1 MANNEEYLDSL
12 LKSMDDTSK
21 KNAQKEGDFMSPE
34 EIEAL
39 FAVVDRITAEEEGVE
54 YIPPVKPAPAPEE
67 IPQPV
72 DTHEEVSGTENISG
86 EEIIM
91 PEVAE
96 ESVPEEFVMPEAA
109 EESIPE
115 EEFEIPEIAEESIPE
130 EEFVIPEAEESI
142 AEEGLSVTETVE
154 DSFAEAFADM
164 QDFEDEA
171 APQFP
176 EEATEIPA
184 DIFSEVSPE
193 DVDVAA
199 LDDILA
205 EVAEESQEDAPL
217 FDLAESEPMERAD
230 EYTVESTQDMSAEEI
245 EKLLNASEQSLEDS
259 GISEESE
266 NEEISLEDLDND
278 DLLALLGSLDSKS
291 DLGNIDDFLE
301 EKDKAEPFAEVA
313 GDDTNVS
320 GAAETAK
327 ETKER
332 KKREKQQ
339 KQAEKKA
346 AKEEKKAKKKQKQ
359 VTVQNGEPE
368 SVSEDL
374 TEEVSDVWDILA
386 QQSDMAEE
394 PVVFEPE
401 GADELEDIAE
411 RETASKKKEKKK
423 GGKASKLFAFL
434 TEEDDEPASE
444 ENKAIMEELDA
455 EDRAEAGKKKKVKKG
470 KMPQKGKNGQE
481 DAEGEESKKD
491 DNAKA
496 KKKKAPKPKKEKAP
510 KPEKV
515 EDTRPSRRV
524 SPKSVIVIIAFAAT
538 LFVIVFFA
546 GSYFSNKIQ
555 LNSAKKAFQK
565 MDYATCYAEMY
576 GMDLSEEELKMF
588 KHAELVLKVQRR
600 IEVYEMYLE
609 ENKKLEA
616 LDSLMQAVADYEELY
631 AKALEYGAGPE
642 VAALYDKV
650 LTILKDNYGLS
661 QDEAHAIATCDANAE
676 YTRYLTALTQGGLE
690 NNGVFVPE
698 GEMQDVLPAEG
709 ELGNP
714 EFAD

>member
-12 LKSMDDTSK
+12 LKSMDDTDK
-21 KNAQKEGDFMSPE
+21 TNAEKDGDFMSPE

-54 YIPPVKPAPAPEE
+54 YVPPVKAAPAPEE
-67 IPQPV
+67 IPQSAEIP
-72 DTHEEVSGTENISG
+72 EEVPVMEGTPEEAFTMPEAVEESSSETEFVVPETVEEYSFEEAFAMPEKEESIS
-86 EEIIM
+86 EPEPEILDM
-91 PEVAE
+91 PEVNIAE
-96 ESVPEEFVMPEAA
+96 MFAD
-109 EESIPE
+109 IPNYE
-115 EEFEIPEIAEESIPE
+115 EEK
-130 EEFVIPEAEESI
+130 
-142 AEEGLSVTETVE
+142 
-154 DSFAEAFADM
+154 
-164 QDFEDEA
+164 A

-193 DVDVAA
+193 DVAA

-205 EVAEESQEDAPL
+205 EVTENVQEEETAFSDFAENELMEN
-217 FDLAESEPMERAD
+217 AE
-230 EYTVESTQDMSAEEI
+230 EYTVESTQDMSEEEI
-245 EKLLNASEQSLEDS
+245 ESLLNASEQYAEESS
-259 GISEESE
+259 VSEET
-266 NEEISLEDLDND
+266 EEISLEDLDND

-291 DLGNIDDFLE
+291 ALGNIDDFIE
-301 EKDKAEPFAEVA
+301 ETGKTESFA
-313 GDDTNVS
+313 
-320 GAAETAK
+320 GAAESDAEISGTKETAK
-327 ETKER
+327 EKKER

-346 AKEEKKAKKKQKQ
+346 AKEEKKAKKKQSKQ
-359 VTVQNGEPE
+359 TAQSEEPTDNISQE
-368 SVSEDL
+368 T
-374 TEEVSDVWDILA
+374 TEEVSDAWDMLA
-386 QQSDMAEE
+386 EQSDITTESVA
-394 PVVFEPE
+394 FEPE
-401 GADELEDIAE
+401 GADEREDFTE
-411 RETASKKKEKKK
+411 REKASKKKEKQK

-434 TEEDDEPASE
+434 TEEDEEPASE

-481 DAEGEESKKD
+481 EAEGEESKKGD
-491 DNAKA
+491 KAKG

-510 KPEKV
+510 KSEQV
-515 EDTRPSRRV
+515 EDARPSRRV

-538 LFVIVFFA
+538 LFLIVFFA
-546 GSYFSNKIQ
+546 GSYFSARIQ

-576 GMDLSEEELKMF
+576 GMDLSEEEHKMF

-616 LDSLMQAVADYEELY
+616 IDSLMQAVAGYEELY
-631 AKALEYGAGPE
+631 AEAMEYGAGPE
-642 VAALYDKV
+642 VAALYDKI
-650 LTILKDNYGLS
+650 LALLKDNYGLS
-661 QDEAHAIATCDANAE
+661 QDEAHAIAACDSNAE
-676 YTRYLTALTQGGLE
+676 YTRYLTALIQGGLG

-698 GEMQDVLPAEG
+698 GEMQDVLPAED
-709 ELGNP
+709 ELGKP

>member
-12 LKSMDDTSK
+12 LKSMDDK
-21 KNAQKEGDFMSPE
+21 GKEITDKDGDFMSPE

-54 YIPPVKPAPAPEE
+54 YIPPVKAAPAPEE
-67 IPQPV
+67 IPQSAEIP
-72 DTHEEVSGTENISG
+72 EEVPVMEGTPEEAFTMPEAVEESSSETEFVVPETVEEDSFEEAFAMPEKEESIS
-86 EEIIM
+86 EPEPEILDM
-91 PEVAE
+91 PEVNIAE
-96 ESVPEEFVMPEAA
+96 MFAD
-109 EESIPE
+109 IPNYE
-115 EEFEIPEIAEESIPE
+115 EEK
-130 EEFVIPEAEESI
+130 
-142 AEEGLSVTETVE
+142 
-154 DSFAEAFADM
+154 
-164 QDFEDEA
+164 A

-193 DVDVAA
+193 DVAA

-205 EVAEESQEDAPL
+205 EVTENVQEEETAFSDFAENELMEN
-217 FDLAESEPMERAD
+217 AE
-230 EYTVESTQDMSAEEI
+230 EYTVESTQDMSEEEI
-245 EKLLNASEQSLEDS
+245 ESLLNASEQYAEESS
-259 GISEESE
+259 VSEET
-266 NEEISLEDLDND
+266 EEISLEDLDND

-291 DLGNIDDFLE
+291 ALGNIDDFIE
-301 EKDKAEPFAEVA
+301 ETGKTESFA
-313 GDDTNVS
+313 
-320 GAAETAK
+320 GAAESDAEISGTKETAK
-327 ETKER
+327 EKKER

-346 AKEEKKAKKKQKQ
+346 AKEEKKAKKKQNQ
-359 VTVQNGEPE
+359 STAQ
-368 SVSEDL
+368 SEEMTDNISEET
-374 TEEVSDVWDILA
+374 TEEVSDVWDMLA
-386 QQSDMAEE
+386 EQSDITTESVA
-394 PVVFEPE
+394 FEPE
-401 GADELEDIAE
+401 GADEMEDFTE
-411 RETASKKKEKKK
+411 REKASKKKEKKK

-434 TEEDDEPASE
+434 TEEDEEPASE

-481 DAEGEESKKD
+481 EAEGEESKKGD
-491 DNAKA
+491 KAKA

-515 EDTRPSRRV
+515 EDVRPSRRV

-538 LFVIVFFA
+538 LFLIVFFA
-546 GSYFSNKIQ
+546 GSYFSARIQ
-555 LNSAKKAFQK
+555 LTSAKKAFQK

-576 GMDLSEEELKMF
+576 GMDLSEEEHKMF

-616 LDSLMQAVADYEELY
+616 IDSLMQAVADYDELY
-631 AKALEYGAGPE
+631 AEALEYGAGPE
-642 VAALYDKV
+642 VAALYDKI
-650 LTILKDNYGLS
+650 LALLKDNYGLS
-661 QDEAHAIATCDANAE
+661 QDEAHAIAACDSNAD
-676 YTRYLTALTQGGLE
+676 YTRYLTALIQGGLE
-690 NNGVFVPE
+690 NNGVSVPE
-698 GEMQDVLPAEG
+698 GEMQDVLPAED
-709 ELGNP
+709 ELGKP